1 MPYIST
7 HVSTSL
13 PPEKEISIK
22 EKLGKAIE
30 LIPGKSEQWLMVEFR
45 DDCRLYFRGKND
57 QPAAFVEVKALGN
70 ITDDASEKLTAAIC
84 GILYEELNISQDHIY
99 VKYETTRQWGW
110 NGMNF

>member
-13 PPEKEISIK
+13 PREKEISIK

-70 ITDDASEKLTAAIC
+70 ITDFSMTAALT
-84 GILYEELNISQDHIY
+84 GYRKRYYAVMFLM
-99 VKYETTRQWGW
+99 T
-110 NGMNF
+110 